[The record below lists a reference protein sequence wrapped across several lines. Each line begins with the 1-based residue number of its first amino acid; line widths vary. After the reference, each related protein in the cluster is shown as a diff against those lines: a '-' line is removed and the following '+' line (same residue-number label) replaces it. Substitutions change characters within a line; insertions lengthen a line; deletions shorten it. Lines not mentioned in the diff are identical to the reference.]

1 MYPKVNYFVKQSI
14 HLSYHRSFPNLFYKT
29 EFNTYPMLKAGPLGR
44 FYQLFLYYNPMEKHI
59 NF

>member
-44 FYQLFLYYNPMEKHI
+44 FY
-59 NF
+59 

>member
-29 EFNTYPMLKAGPLGR
+29 EFNIYPMLKAGPLGR
-44 FYQLFLYYNPMEKHI
+44 FY
-59 NF
+59 